1 MNEGFI
7 LIHRKIIKEW
17 EWYSNT
23 NDTRLWLHCLL
34 SANWEDS
41 WFEGIKIERGSFV
54 TSLKKLSLETKLT
67 QRQIR
72 TSLEHLKSTNNLT
85 INSNNKFS
93 IITIN
98 NYNKYQLATNE
109 MTSNRQA
116 IDKQSTSNRQAIDN
130 NIIKNNKKQINEK
143 EKDIYK
149 YISKK
154 KENENIE
161 KKYFES
167 LKVNTIFNEFL
178 ELRKKLKAVNTDRA
192 INMLINKLNEY
203 DEETQYE
210 MIEQSIINSW
220 KGVFE
225 LKNKEKKAEQTL
237 PSWFNKEIEKDE
249 EDEKYER
256 LAEQYTR
263 GVITS

>member
-34 SANWEDS
+34 SANWQDS

-54 TSLKKLSLETKLT
+54 TSLNKLSKEIDMSI
-67 QRQIR
+67 QQIR
-72 TSLEHLKSTNNLT
+72 TSLKHLKSTNNIT
-85 INSNNKFS
+85 YKTNNQFS

-98 NYNKYQLATNE
+98 NYNKYQLEQQANQQTSNKRATNE
-109 MTSNRQA
+109 QQTSN
-116 IDKQSTSNRQAIDN
+116 N
-130 NIIKNNKKQINEK
+130 NINKYNKEIKEK